1 MPSAICT
8 HLTHFFRLLW
18 SKNCIQY
25 CTRRLCFLPFS
36 DVCFFS
42 SSTVELLQVL
52 TGLPTSYLL
61 PYEFGPIICRFS
73 YMHVLSIDGEQLN
86 FSPRCLKGRQK
97 EKRFWKQ
104 DIVRCGW
111 KKDQRVRKTGKNIII
126 PSYIPPGIHHTSMI
140 QCSVISVHAILKG
153 GKKSFTQVATR

>member
-1 MPSAICT
+1 MPFA
-8 HLTHFFRLLW
+8 LTWFISLGSRGAKIVYNTAPGDFVFCHFLMFA
-18 SKNCIQY
+18 
-25 CTRRLCFLPFS
+25 
-36 DVCFFS
+36 FFS

-52 TGLPTSYLL
+52 TGIPTSYLL

-111 KKDQRVRKTGKNIII
+111 KKDQRVRKTGKNIVI
-126 PSYIPPGIHHTSMI
+126 PCHTSYQHDSTLI
-140 QCSVISVHAILKG
+140 NVHAILKG
-153 GKKSFTQVATR
+153 GKKSFTRVATR